1 MSEFHGLGGM
11 KVTQAEEKLRLCW
24 GRAREREGKEDVPFT
39 KSPAS
44 QGHLDNFMAYQKVKG
59 ISRRGQM
66 PWDQC
71 HHQIIRTN
79 CKHKPWGEAPVCSPG
94 VTKGVILKE
103 LAQTF
108 EVLNLVLERSHLWS
122 STWLIRKLRWADIA
136 LACSS
141 QGLVGE
147 ANFLPC
153 FHALEKTCKVQVAA
167 RTPRQQ
173 LWVTSKAKRFLRHLK
188 HLHCFLLLTF
198 ILQGRETKIKMSRN
212 TRESAKA
219 R

>member
-11 KVTQAEEKLRLCW
+11 KSDT
-24 GRAREREGKEDVPFT
+24 GRGEAKTLLGAGRGAGREGRLAIT

-59 ISRRGQM
+59 TSKRGQM

-79 CKHKPWGEAPVCSPG
+79 CKHKPWGEAPVCSPA

-173 LWVTSKAKRFLRHLK
+173 LWVTSNAKCFLRHLK

-198 ILQGRETKIKMSRN
+198 ILQGRKTKIKMSRN